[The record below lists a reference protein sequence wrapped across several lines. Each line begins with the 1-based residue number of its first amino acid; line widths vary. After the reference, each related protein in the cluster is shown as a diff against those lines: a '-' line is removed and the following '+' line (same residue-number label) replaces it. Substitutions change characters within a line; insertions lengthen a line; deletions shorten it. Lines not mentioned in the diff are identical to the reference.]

1 MHLTVVA
8 VPVIALL
15 AILAAVRPTWYLKNK
30 WLTTGLAALAVVS
43 TAVTNSTGE
52 ALMVLKGGKRRK
64 SWHLRR
70 PCPLRQGRHHF
81 RRRIV
86 RPVRAAA
93 LPRN

>member
-64 SWHLRR
+64 PWHLRR

-81 RRRIV
+81 GWRVSGPI
-86 RPVRAAA
+86 PATA
-93 LPRN
+93 LSSH